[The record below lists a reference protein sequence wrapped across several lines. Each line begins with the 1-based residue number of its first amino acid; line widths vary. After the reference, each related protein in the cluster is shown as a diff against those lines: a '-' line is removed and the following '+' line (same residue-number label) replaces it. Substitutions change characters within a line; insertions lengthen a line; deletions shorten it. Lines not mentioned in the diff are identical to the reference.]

1 MRDERGL
8 QHVTT
13 GISGLFRNLK
23 WEMRMTVVEPECNL
37 LKKKIIY
44 LYINKK
50 TMLIVVQNVIP
61 VNVLNVKFYTLY

>member
-37 LKKKIIY
+37 L
-44 LYINKK
+44 NKK

-61 VNVLNVKFYTLY
+61 VNVKC

>member
-37 LKKKIIY
+37 LKKINSIF
-44 LYINKK
+44 INKK

-61 VNVLNVKFYTLY
+61 VNVKC

>member
-13 GISGLFRNLK
+13 VGISGLFRNLK

-61 VNVLNVKFYTLY
+61 VNVKCF